1 MVVRAVPDET
11 GYWVDAA
18 PFRAQLHHLMGATAF
33 TAGEVAAA
41 AGISARLAEHLAA
54 GRNGR
59 MLRRVSW
66 QTGCR
71 LLALSVPAIRG
82 LGELVEPSGRAR
94 WQLDRLRGAGWD
106 DLAIARRVGSTTA
119 ELARLTAGA
128 PTCSQLLAVRLVAAA
143 RAEVGPTWALPDWL
157 DDDLTEAAA

>member
-1 MVVRAVPDET
+1 MVVRAVPDES
-11 GYWVDAA
+11 GYWVDAS

-33 TAGEVAAA
+33 TAGEVAVV

-59 MLRRVSW
+59 TLRRVSR

-71 LLALSVPAIRG
+71 LLALSVPAIRS
-82 LGELVEPSGRAR
+82 LRRLVEPAGRAR
-94 WQLDRLRGAGWD
+94 WQLERLRGAGWD
-106 DLAIARRVGSTTA
+106 DAAIADRVGSTTA

-128 PTCSQLLAVRLVAAA
+128 PTCSRLLTVRLVAAA
-143 RAEVGPTWALPDWL
+143 RAEVGLTWAQPAWVDE
-157 DDDLTEAAA
+157 DRTEAAA